1 MVTTHGDHAITAE
14 GEAVCP
20 PIGEPVRVSTR
31 GSLDIPR
38 VKAWD
43 PGAVAP
49 RKSEPRE
56 RLNSSRG
63 DHALRRLRDAVEPS
77 STVIRVDGASVSTRL

>member
-49 RKSEPRE
+49 RE